1 MPKVV
6 KQSTAW
12 SGVDTLVKN
21 FLASLPLVSDLHH
34 PSMRDRHW
42 DALRAATGTRLASPL
57 PRPHSLMPKNLHHPV
72 LPPTVQTGVNN
83 EGCSA
88 LPGVQFVIDEKFCL
102 LDMVK
107 LELHKFE
114 DEVGEIVNRAQKEEK
129 METALKK
136 ISETWE
142 VLQFELQQHRDTD
155 LQLIRLVEE
164 DNETLEDH
172 QV

>member
-1 MPKVV
+1 
-6 KQSTAW
+6 
-12 SGVDTLVKN
+12 
-21 FLASLPLVSDLHH
+21 
-34 PSMRDRHW
+34 
-42 DALRAATGTRLASPL
+42 
-57 PRPHSLMPKNLHHPV
+57 
-72 LPPTVQTGVNN
+72 VQTGVND
-83 EGCSA
+83 EGCSV

>member
-1 MPKVV
+1 
-6 KQSTAW
+6 
-12 SGVDTLVKN
+12 
-21 FLASLPLVSDLHH
+21 
-34 PSMRDRHW
+34 
-42 DALRAATGTRLASPL
+42 
-57 PRPHSLMPKNLHHPV
+57 
-72 LPPTVQTGVNN
+72 
-83 EGCSA
+83 
-88 LPGVQFVIDEKFCL
+88 
-102 LDMVK
+102 
-107 LELHKFE
+107 
-114 DEVGEIVNRAQKEEK
+114 